1 MQKKIRVVHANRL
14 ELQAFQTVRETLMSS
29 RGAAYQYFILST
41 AEITC
46 ANNDNG
52 LQQAKL
58 WSEAMTNIIIM
69 YGAFVL
75 QDSANERLEFPQTQ
89 MSTDI
94 NNIASFCS

>member
-14 ELQAFQTVRETLMSS
+14 ELQAFQTVRETLMRS
-29 RGAAYQYFILST
+29 RGAAYQYFFLST

-58 WSEAMTNIIIM
+58 WSEAMTNM